1 MPPSL
6 QNKSLPNK
14 FSTSAGPVENKD
26 RGRQLQRDWSPLL
39 SLLHLLL
46 VQLVLVQLVQLRQNC
61 KAGPAGRLWSSWQLI
76 TAIWKLWEKTVADC
90 FPVCLEAGN
99 ALLPQLLFSFFVQR
113 PICIY
118 FKRWCCGAPAARQF
132 SCTQRYQ
139 CWFTA
144 SKVCC
149 TRFQCLCIK
158 LSNCQ
163 GFFLIFNTFRTLHC
177 SIGVLALAQNAW
189 QQILEVIACSS
200 STIMEAIN
208 RRRGQIAIQ
217 SKSPHCLPRQSI
229 TTTWYGSECQSTFHI
244 SGSSKTKSVV
254 EFDFKVIVFEMRGN
268 PHTWK
273 LHLSPQLEHR
283 MQDARCKCCFRFD
296 ILIWGQLQW

>member
-1 MPPSL
+1 M
-6 QNKSLPNK
+6 
-14 FSTSAGPVENKD
+14 
-26 RGRQLQRDWSPLL
+26 
-39 SLLHLLL
+39 
-46 VQLVLVQLVQLRQNC
+46 
-61 KAGPAGRLWSSWQLI
+61 
-76 TAIWKLWEKTVADC
+76 
-90 FPVCLEAGN
+90 
-99 ALLPQLLFSFFVQR
+99 FSFFVQR

-163 GFFLIFNTFRTLHC
+163 GFFLIFNTFPTLHC
-177 SIGVLALAQNAW
+177 SIGVLAFSQNAW

-217 SKSPHCLPRQSI
+217 SKSPHCLPRQSL

-244 SGSSKTKSVV
+244 SGSSKTKASCWIWLKSHCVWDERESPHLKAASVPAT
-254 EFDFKVIVFEMRGN
+254 RAS
-268 PHTWK
+268 H
-273 LHLSPQLEHR
+273 
-283 MQDARCKCCFRFD
+283 ARCKMQLLFSLWYSDMRTITMIIFLWLIRRHFD
-296 ILIWGQLQW
+296 YDDVASSGAAQSASHFHFSA